1 MGAAAA
7 SSGADLVSVDNSAL
21 FSGTNYLARTPSTT
35 GVEEKG
41 TLSRWIYR
49 TKPGVQESVFA
60 AYISATQL
68 FQIYFPSDDTLHVY
82 NYSGGYDWQL
92 ATTQVFR
99 DIGWIHIVVA
109 IDTTQAVED
118 DRAIIY
124 INGERVT
131 ALATTN
137 YPSLNFVNDFN
148 TASVVN
154 NLGPYDG
161 ATGNGG
167 LEGYAA
173 ETVWIDGLQLT
184 PTSFGAYD
192 SSGLYWTPLASATIQ
207 ELTFGTNGFYLANK
221 VTDAPQLDFQ
231 GGDDN
236 TVILSQYKSLLHFD
250 GSDTSTT
257 FTDSSSSASNWTAA
271 GNAQLDTAY
280 KKFGTASLLLDG
292 TGDYAYHT
300 TLATVGTQDFTID
313 LQVRRNGAN
322 TDNAILTWG
331 DSGADT
337 GLRILSSTDNKLIV
351 STGNAAVIGTGDH
364 STSLPDGE
372 FAHVEMVR
380 SGSTL
385 YLFQNGTLL
394 SSKSFSYNLSS
405 TSAWWIGDDVVS
417 SGPSN
422 FNGHIDEVRVAIG
435 YAAHTSG
442 FTAPTSA
449 YSNPPTANNFSNNG
463 SVTTSTLVTPTKL
476 PRLLWNPLSPLFAA
490 TLSEGGTKT
499 ASSGDTHEGAWANT
513 NFPKTGKWQT
523 EVLVTVNGASAI
535 VSFGIMKN
543 LSTESL
549 NQYIQPN
556 SDAYGF
562 YVYPTELP
570 FYSAGTELFDVGAV
584 SRGTYKYQICWDAS
598 AGDGTADVYFGIDNT
613 FYDNDGTTDGNPA
626 TGSNPTIENLD
637 ISTSEWSL
645 LGIPYNAGTLTTA
658 DEADWE
664 YTIQS
669 GYTALTQTN
678 IAASVTRTASDSEKY
693 FQTILYEGNG
703 AGQRVGNFQPF
714 GNSFTVG
721 NSALFDYANNEILK
735 RTNSSGG
742 NETKWTFSTWVK
754 FTDISAAQIIFG
766 SNAPTIS
773 PALWFGDTT
782 RALYFTLYNGNFYSG
797 GGSYVMSLQTDPL
810 PDDETQWMHIVA
822 KYDSTVSTPS
832 SSSIAIYVN
841 GVQQGLQG
849 TETYP
854 GQNQVAG
861 WNSANEMLIGTA
873 YNSNLTTQNLR
884 AYMAETVNIDGLALG
899 PDSFGQT
906 DTTTNRWIPKDVSGL
921 TFGTNGFYLNYANSS
936 DVGNDVSGNN
946 NDWTNVNTVTQTTD
960 SPTTNITVLSP
971 NRNLTGGTPSN
982 GNRTIL
988 TGSSQYGP
996 IWTEMGLSSGK
1007 WYWEG
1012 VVTAK
1017 SATNTYAMIG
1027 VTFGDATST
1036 TQELGYRPFDFGYY
1050 SYDGRARNNNAW
1062 VTTGWATWVLNDVM
1076 GVALDMDAKTVSFYK
1091 NNSLQGSVVLPSDG
1105 PYYPAFCDWDGSSTV
1120 TWTTRF
1126 ASADWSYSAPTD
1138 HIAITQDNMTSSN
1151 QFISAFSWIKN
1162 RDATDNHML
1171 FDRVR
1176 GVNKDIHSNDMVDEV
1191 TNVNTL
1197 QQFLA
1202 GGVQIG
1208 NDVEVNTANES
1219 YVLWDW
1225 MMEATG
1231 TGSSNTDGTINTT
1244 STLVDT
1250 TLGMSISTYVGTG
1263 SNATIGHGLGVK
1275 PGLILLKVLNSGG
1288 SAEWIVYHSAL
1299 TTGSALFL
1307 NSAVTQAASAG
1318 YFNNTQPTS
1327 SVFTVGTSTYNNA
1340 SGKNHVAYCFRD
1352 SQFISI
1358 GSYGNNNNANGQF
1371 VPTLNSL
1378 GVPIQPVW
1386 VLTKTLASAN
1396 WMINDVARIGYNV
1409 DNNTLYPNATTA
1421 EATVDV
1427 MDIVTG
1433 GFKLRTSNDPNYSTS
1448 TTVYMAIG
1456 TPIIDTD
1463 GRIIAGR

>member
-1 MGAAAA
+1 MSGPL
-7 SSGADLVSVDNSAL
+7 SSNLFFSSTGTSLVSVDNSAL
-21 FSGTNYLARTPSTT
+21 YVSGNSETLTKTYASAGNRRTWTFSTW
-35 GVEEKG
+35 V
-41 TLSRWIYR
+41 YR
-49 TKPGVQESVFA
+49 GKLG
-60 AYISATQL
+60 
-68 FQIYFPSDDTLHVY
+68 
-82 NYSGGYDWQL
+82 
-92 ATTQVFR
+92 TTQGILSADVGAGNWAEIRIHSTDYLWVYFQNAGDGNFQTSPLLR
-99 DIGWIHIVVA
+99 DIGWYHIVVA
-109 IDTTQAVED
+109 LDTTKAVASN
-118 DRAIIY
+118 RCIIY

-131 ALATTN
+131 TFVATTN
-137 YPSLNFVNDFN
+137 PSLNLEQAINDDVAHN
-148 TASVVN
+148 IGWTGASSEY
-154 NLGPYDG
+154 LDG
-161 ATGNGG
+161 Y
-167 LEGYAA
+167 LA
-173 ETVWIDGLQLT
+173 ETVFIDGLQLT

-236 TVILSQYKSLLHFD
+236 TVVLSQYYTLLHFD

-257 FTDSSSSASNWTAA
+257 FTDSSSFASNWTAN
-271 GNAQLDTAY
+271 GNAQLDTAQ

-292 TGDYAYHT
+292 TGDYASHSS
-300 TLATVGTQDFTID
+300 LATVGTQNFTID
-313 LQVRRNGAN
+313 FWVRRNGAN
-322 TDNAILTWG
+322 TDNALLTWG

-337 GLRILSSTDNKLIV
+337 GLRILTSTDNKLIV
-351 STGNAAVIGTGDH
+351 STGNAGIIGTSDH
-364 STSLPDGE
+364 STSLPDE
-372 FAHVEMVR
+372 TWAHVEMVR

-385 YLFQNGTLL
+385 YLFQDGTLL

-417 SGPSN
+417 AAPSN
-422 FNGHIDEVRVAIG
+422 FNGHIDEVRIVIG
-435 YAAHTSG
+435 YAANTSG
-442 FTAPTSA
+442 FTPPTSA
-449 YSNPPTANNFSNNG
+449 YSNPPTANNWTNNNT
-463 SVTTSTLVTPTKL
+463 VTTNPHTPTNVYGLLNTLSLTATYPGTISGGNLTFSGNASGYWSSGIYATLPCEGKFYWEAIATSLYGTNAYLALGVAPMDLARIGGGSGVSPGGTAGVAGGSLFFNGGSTTNLWSNGLSQNDNIYSALTISTNDVMQVAFDASNGKLWYGKNDTWYNSGDPANGTNPSSTLT
-476 PRLLWNPLSPLFAA
+476 A
-490 TLSEGGTKT
+490 TDKYWMPWFGSYTANSTWVVNFG
-499 ASSGDTHEGAWANT
+499 ASSFAETKPSGFDILNT
-513 NFPKTGKWQT
+513 TN
-523 EVLVTVNGASAI
+523 LASAI
-535 VSFGIMKN
+535 
-543 LSTESL
+543 
-549 NQYIQPN
+549 
-556 SDAYGF
+556 
-562 YVYPTELP
+562 
-570 FYSAGTELFDVGAV
+570 
-584 SRGTYKYQICWDAS
+584 
-598 AGDGTADVYFGIDNT
+598 
-613 FYDNDGTTDGNPA
+613 
-626 TGSNPTIENLD
+626 
-637 ISTSEWSL
+637 
-645 LGIPYNAGTLTTA
+645 
-658 DEADWE
+658 
-664 YTIQS
+664 
-669 GYTALTQTN
+669 
-678 IAASVTRTASDSEKY
+678 TRTASDTNKY
-693 FQTILYEGNG
+693 FDTILYEGNG
-703 AGQRVGNFQPF
+703 DSQRVGQFQPF
-714 GNSFTVG
+714 TDTFTVAYGALVPATGGLSRTFDEAG
-721 NSALFDYANNEILK
+721 NRQIFSL
-735 RTNSSGG
+735 
-742 NETKWTFSTWVK
+742 STWFKIGQTGEQEASVGVTLFGTKNGSSNSESTWFVVK
-754 FTDISAAQIIFG
+754 LNT
-766 SNAPTIS
+766 SNQLVVSIWNDLITTRTFEDTSQWYHLLVAV
-773 PALWFGDTT
+773 DTT
-782 RALYFTLYNGNFYSG
+782 QGTTADRIKVYING
-797 GGSYVMSLQTDPL
+797 VQ
-810 PDDETQWMHIVA
+810 ETSFGTA
-822 KYDSTVSTPS
+822 NYPS
-832 SSSIAIYVN
+832 SSASLAWGLDSTAHYVGIHNDGSNYEWN
-841 GVQQGLQG
+841 GYLAQ
-849 TETYP
+849 
-854 GQNQVAG
+854 
-861 WNSANEMLIGTA
+861 TA
-873 YNSNLTTQNLR
+873 YITGSQLT
-884 AYMAETVNIDGLALG
+884 
-899 PDSFGQT
+899 PSSFGQT
-906 DTTTNRWIPKDVSGL
+906 DTSTNRWIPKDISGL
-921 TFGTNGFYLNYANSS
+921 TFGSAGFFLDYA
-936 DVGNDVSGNN
+936 DSGNVGDDESGN
-946 NDWTNVNTVTQTTD
+946 TNDFTNINSVARVTD

-1007 WYWEG
+1007 WYWEA

-1036 TQELGYRPFDFGYY
+1036 TQELGYRPLDFGYY

-1176 GVNKDIHSNDMVDEV
+1176 GPFKDIHSNDMVDEV
-1191 TNVNTL
+1191 TNANTL
-1197 QQFLA
+1197 QSFLA

-1208 NDVEVNTANES
+1208 NNVEVNTASES
-1219 YVLWDW
+1219 YVLWNW

-1244 STLVDT
+1244 STLVDQ

-1307 NSAVTQAASAG
+1307 NNDTAQAASAG

-1358 GSYGNNNNANGQF
+1358 GSYTNNNNANGTY
-1371 VPTLNSL
+1371 VPTVNSL
-1378 GVPIQPVW
+1378 GVPIQPAW

-1396 WMINDVARIGYNV
+1396 WMINDVKRIGYNV
-1409 DNNTLYPNATTA
+1409 DNNSLYPNATTVESTA
-1421 EATVDV
+1421 DV

-1448 TTVYMAIG
+1448 TTIYMAIG
-1456 TPIIDTD
+1456 TPIIDVD